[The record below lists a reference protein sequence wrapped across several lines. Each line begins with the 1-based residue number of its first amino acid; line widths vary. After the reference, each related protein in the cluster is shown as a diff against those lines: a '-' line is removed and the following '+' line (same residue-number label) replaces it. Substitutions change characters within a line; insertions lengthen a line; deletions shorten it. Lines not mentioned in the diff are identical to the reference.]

1 MKIPDITVS
10 LIESGWLLC
19 FKCCKKYFV
28 AILPGINYTV
38 NVSLQDDGGIEYGK
52 AEETDRSGE

>member
-1 MKIPDITVS
+1 MNISNMTAS

-19 FKCCKKYFV
+19 FKCCKNYFV
-28 AILPGINYTV
+28 AILPEINYTV

-52 AEETDRSGE
+52 AEGTDRAGE